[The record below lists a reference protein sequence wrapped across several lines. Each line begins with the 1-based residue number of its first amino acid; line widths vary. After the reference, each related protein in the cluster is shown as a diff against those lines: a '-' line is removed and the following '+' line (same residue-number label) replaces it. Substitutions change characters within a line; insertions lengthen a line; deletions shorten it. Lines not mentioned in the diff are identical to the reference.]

1 VDEACANVCVQLE
14 SQLEEIDRLEWH
26 KIQLEIE
33 LHALEKEHNKA
44 SKARLVEVRLAQ
56 QYC

>member
-1 VDEACANVCVQLE
+1 MDANVHVQVE
-14 SQLEEIDRLEWH
+14 SQPKEINRLEWH

-33 LHALEKEHNKA
+33 LHALEKEHDKA

-56 QYC
+56 QCC